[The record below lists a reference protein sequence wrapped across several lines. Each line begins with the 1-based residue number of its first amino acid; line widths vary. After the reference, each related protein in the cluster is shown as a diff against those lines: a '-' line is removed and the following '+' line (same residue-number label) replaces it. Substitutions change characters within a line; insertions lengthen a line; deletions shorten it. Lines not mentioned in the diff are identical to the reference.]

1 MGDVPRLPRFVALAL
16 LLPQLG
22 FVLLLMI
29 GGDAGRWQGAA
40 RTGAIGWATLM
51 LAFYAGSW
59 AGIAASAPAAQR
71 RGALG
76 WLWWAALVVMAGAA
90 ACLLGF
96 MAGLVPAEPVLVMLG
111 GALLMT
117 PLIDARLGPL
127 APRWWATMRVPL
139 AIGLGVATAAVALI

>member
-1 MGDVPRLPRFVALAL
+1 MGGVPRLPGFVALVL

-22 FVLLLMI
+22 FALLLI
-29 GGDAGRWQGAA
+29 GGGVEQWQAMA
-40 RTGAIGWATLM
+40 RAGAIGWAVLM
-51 LAFYAGSW
+51 LAFYAGGW

-96 MAGLVPAEPVLVMLG
+96 VTRMLPAEPVLVMLAA
-111 GALLMT
+111 ALLMT
-117 PLIDARLGPL
+117 PLVDARLGPL
-127 APRWWATMRVPL
+127 APRWWAVMRVSL
-139 AIGLGVATAAVALI
+139 AIGLGVATAIVALI